1 LTIEQTSGILSA
13 FQTNINTRNV
23 NDPESEVFSLNS
35 NPLFP
40 RREIESKLRSWWKRK
55 ADSPLRRKSTDARI
69 NGGTVF
75 DIQPDVSSTEA
86 VEVFLEVEPLLGFEI
101 KSSKIIKLGGYR
113 SSDEFVQHL
122 LPQLEAK
129 FSEIHPAPVKPH
141 EGRRVYVGQ

>member
-1 LTIEQTSGILSA
+1 M
-13 FQTNINTRNV
+13 
-23 NDPESEVFSLNS
+23 FSLS
-35 NPLFP
+35 NKPLFP

-55 ADSPLRRKSTDARI
+55 ADSPFHRKSTDARI
-69 NGGTVF
+69 TGGTVF

-86 VEVFLEVEPLLGFEI
+86 VEVFLEVEDLLGFKI
-101 KSSKIIKLGGYR
+101 KSSKIIKLGGYG
-113 SSDEFVQHL
+113 SCDEFVQHL